1 MTIVMFVFAVLWL
14 ICQVYLM
21 SVYLRITRKETAV
34 MNDEIASYK
43 MEENYIRDV
52 ASGLYEHHLK
62 YKKTAESRNPEV
74 KTIDDP
80 VEKITPWLL

>member
-14 ICQVYLM
+14 ICQVCLM

-34 MNDEIASYK
+34 LNDKITTCK
-43 MEENYIRDV
+43 MEENYIRAV